1 MRLILAQHESCF
13 ALWSSAV
20 SGQAELR
27 LPKDNYITC
36 WLPESNLLAVL
47 KFERDDACRLFL
59 RYYYEILEHE
69 RRMRLADSPPLP
81 TGETPLHPTSTK
93 AATITNSKDIPR
105 RYSRLRTMT
114 NKQEKDQQQQP
125 PPVEARRCRSLSR
138 VRTVK
143 KSAISGP
150 INFEHVNHVSGGYT
164 QNRPLS
170 GTMTLRSLHASMSHL
185 PSSGTLTDR
194 FSNQSQRRSSV
205 LFEARTTAV

>member
-59 RYYYEILEHE
+59 RHYYEILEHE
-69 RRMRLADSPPLP
+69 RRMRVANSPPLP
-81 TGETPLHPTSTK
+81 TGEIPSPSTNTK
-93 AATITNSKDIPR
+93 AATITNSKEIPR

-114 NKQEKDQQQQP
+114 NKQDKDQQRSA
-125 PPVEARRCRSLSR
+125 PVEARRCRSLSR

-150 INFEHVNHVSGGYT
+150 INFEHVNHVSGGCS